1 MDMKQNLTVE
11 DLNSLTFSQK
21 QTLNSMWIPA
31 KYDLAVA
38 SVCKDVENDIYEYL
52 EFVVGE
58 VILPRG
64 TTLTLKR
71 LRNPEDFA
79 AVDENQDLDNEEL
92 SEEIFYDSA
101 FDPGDYFQKDNC
113 LPLLNIGQ
121 LIEMIR
127 RTKSGQDGFSLMI
140 PPTSGFELE
149 QGFSINDRFGEVDRD
164 SELIDLLF
172 KILKEQL

>member
-1 MDMKQNLTVE
+1 MKQNLTVE

-38 SVCKDVENDIYEYL
+38 SVCKDAENDVYEYL
-52 EFVVGE
+52 EFVVGD
-58 VILPRG
+58 VILTPGSTRII
-64 TTLTLKR
+64 LERLKK
-71 LRNPEDFA
+71 
-79 AVDENQDLDNEEL
+79 VEEL
-92 SEEIFYDSA
+92 AVADEEPSA
-101 FDPGDYFQKDNC
+101 EAEEVPEEEFFDDFFDPGDLFQKDNC

-127 RTKSGQDGFSLMI
+127 RTKSGQDGFSLVI
-140 PPTSGFELE
+140 PPTSGFESE
-149 QGFSINDRFGEVDRD
+149 RGFSINDRFGEVERD

>member
-1 MDMKQNLTVE
+1 MKQNLTIE

-21 QTLNSMWIPA
+21 QTINSLWLPA
-31 KYDLAVA
+31 KYDQAVA
-38 SVCKDVENDIYEYL
+38 SVCKDAENDIYEDL

-58 VILPRG
+58 VILSHG

-71 LRNPEDFA
+71 LRMPEDFIV
-79 AVDENQDLDNEEL
+79 VDEEQILDEQESLEEV
-92 SEEIFYDSA
+92 FYDHT
-101 FDPGDYFQKDNC
+101 DPGDYFLKDNC

-127 RTKSGQDGFSLMI
+127 KTKSGQDGFSLMI
-140 PPTSGFELE
+140 PPTSGFESE

-164 SELIDLLF
+164 NELIDLLF

>member
-1 MDMKQNLTVE
+1 MKQNLTVE

-38 SVCKDVENDIYEYL
+38 SVCKDAENDLYEDL
-52 EFVVGE
+52 EFVVGDI
-58 VILPRG
+58 ILTPG
-64 TTLTLKR
+64 STTLTLER
-71 LRNPEDFA
+71 LRLPGDFSF
-79 AVDENQDLDNEEL
+79 VDEEQTVEDEDS
-92 SEEIFYDSA
+92 SEEVYYDNA
-101 FDPGDYFQKDNC
+101 IDPGDYFHKEDC

-127 RTKSGQDGFSLMI
+127 RTKSGHDGFSLVI
-140 PPTSGFELE
+140 PQTNGFESE
-149 QGFSINDRFGEVDRD
+149 EGFIINDRFGEVERD
-164 SELIDLLF
+164 AELIDLLF